1 MSDDS
6 LALTHDEAFELLM
19 YLVSSAH
26 DCLTE
31 SPNYGVTR
39 LMIGAEQLARA
50 WGPRAEGMLA
60 DYLAEL
66 AARTGEETGKRD
78 LNPAGYETY
87 IADMNR
93 RAAQVIKQQ
102 AAEGSDE

>member
-1 MSDDS
+1 MSDEA
-6 LALTHDEAFELLM
+6 LALTHDEAFDLLM

-39 LMIGAEQLARA
+39 LMLGAERLARA
-50 WGPRAEGMLA
+50 WGPRAEGALA

-78 LNPAGYETY
+78 LNPEGYKTY
-87 IADMNR
+87 IAEMNR
-93 RAAQVIKQQ
+93 RAAQAIKRR
-102 AAEGSDE
+102 AGEGGDE

>member
-1 MSDDS
+1 LSDEN

-39 LMIGAEQLARA
+39 LMFGAERLARS
-50 WGPRAEGMLA
+50 WGPRAEGALA

-78 LNPAGYETY
+78 LNPEGYKTY
-87 IADMNR
+87 IAEMNR
-93 RAAQVIKQQ
+93 RAAQEIKRR
-102 AAEGSDE
+102 AGEGDSG